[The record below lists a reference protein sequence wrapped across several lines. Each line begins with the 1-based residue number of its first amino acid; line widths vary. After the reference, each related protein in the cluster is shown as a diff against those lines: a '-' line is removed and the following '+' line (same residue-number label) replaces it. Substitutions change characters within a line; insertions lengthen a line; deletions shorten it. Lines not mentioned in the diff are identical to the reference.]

1 MSQTT
6 ATKATIRDEIKRLD
20 TEILRLAKEY
30 IALPVTKGNIS
41 EHQRI
46 LEEQCAAIK
55 EQKEIKKLLR

>member
-1 MSQTT
+1 MNQTT

-30 IALPVTKGNIS
+30 IALPVTKGNFP

-46 LEEQCAAIK
+46 LEEQCAAIREK
-55 EQKEIKKLLR
+55 KGLQKLLR